1 MRFTFL
7 TTAAVCIMAGTCL
20 AQPRSGGGDFG
31 IMVPDSTNQRV
42 MLFSSADGT
51 LLNNNF
57 IDLTGAGAVTPI
69 NAAMIQDEIWV
80 SDQVTDSIYRYTND
94 GTTQLGTITGAMD
107 NIRGFAHVGDTVYV
121 SNGGNGNGAPGA
133 GLVTI
138 DINSHNINGYFATGS
153 NGAGDP
159 FDVLD
164 YFGNL
169 LVNDI
174 AGNDIDTFSTGG
186 AFTSTFVESD
196 GISGINFPEQMN
208 ATSHGNVLVG
218 GFGSPAGIYEYDT
231 AGALLN
237 HYDVG
242 TSVWG
247 VFELDNGNIL
257 FTNANGVHVLDPN
270 SGLIT
275 DSILG
280 VSARYAESYATVPAP
295 ATLGF
300 MGLAGLFASRRRR

>member
-1 MRFTFL
+1 MRSTFV
-7 TTAAVCIMAGTCL
+7 TASVICMLAGTAL
-20 AQPRSGGGDFG
+20 AQRSGGAGFG

-57 IDLTGAGAVTPI
+57 IDLTPVSSSVPI
-69 NAAMIQDEIWV
+69 NAVMIQDEIWV
-80 SDQVTDSIYRYTND
+80 SDQTTDSIYRYTND
-94 GTTQLGTITGAMD
+94 GTTHLGTITGAMD
-107 NIRGFAHVGDTVYV
+107 NIRGFDHIGDTVYV
-121 SNGGNGNGAPGA
+121 SNGGSGNGAPGA
-133 GLVTI
+133 GLITI
-138 DINSHNINGYFATGS
+138 NVNTHNINGFFATGS
-153 NGAGDP
+153 SGAGDP

-164 YFGNL
+164 YFGNV
-169 LVNDI
+169 LVDDI
-174 AGNDIDTFSTGG
+174 VGNDIDTFSTGG

-208 ATSHGNVLVG
+208 ATSLGNVLVG
-218 GFGSPAGIYEYDT
+218 GFGGPAGIYEYDT

-242 TSVWG
+242 TSVRG
-247 VFELDNGNIL
+247 VFELENGNIL
-257 FTNANGVHVLDPN
+257 FTNTTGVHVLDPN
-270 SGLIT
+270 SGVIT